1 MCQQVTRAIH
11 LLRAQIRT
19 LRAQDSFDSRSSP
32 GQGPLQALA
41 CSGITARTAGG
52 RRGAGTGPGEP
63 HGLRGFP
70 RAPPPACA
78 APRPRALPA
87 RAPSWPLRECL
98 TRTVDGGKS
107 QIPGLGTQAWGKRV
121 SAAGDS
127 GPRPGSPPGRPRLV
141 RAVLCA
147 SPHSSS
153 GMAWLKPAYPGSPG
167 LRSAR
172 SGPEPGGVLSFG
184 RAL

>member
-1 MCQQVTRAIH
+1 MSTGDARRPSFKGHKSALFGRRTPSIAVPLPGRALCRH
-11 LLRAQIRT
+11 WRARASPRGPQGAAEVRVPAPGSRTASGVSLGPRPLRA
-19 LRAQDSFDSRSSP
+19 
-32 GQGPLQALA
+32 
-41 CSGITARTAGG
+41 
-52 RRGAGTGPGEP
+52 
-63 HGLRGFP
+63 
-70 RAPPPACA
+70 
-78 APRPRALPA
+78 RPRGPA
-87 RAPSWPLRECL
+87 RSRPARHLGHSGSVERGLSTAVRA
-98 TRTVDGGKS
+98 KS
-107 QIPGLGTQAWGKRV
+107 RGLGTQAWGKRV

-153 GMAWLKPAYPGSPG
+153 GMAWLKPAYPGNLG

-172 SGPEPGGVLSFG
+172 SGPEPGGVFSFW